1 MVALAAAVMGVLGA
15 VAAVAA
21 DAQPGDAEAIHRL
34 THYDLGSAG
43 SQDALGRPD
52 PRVFYSEPD
61 WQDGGLPD
69 RLEASGATLIPADGG
84 YTAIAHGGTLYI
96 SSILESGTL
105 VITADEL
112 RFTPSTGVAA
122 VSGDVRLELEGTSLR
137 LECDEFFYDPLMEI
151 VEVTGARLSIP
162 LDVLVD
168 EKQLSDDGP
177 RATFGN
183 DFYTPLP
190 ENVRVTCGQARL
202 SLDPRSNEFVLSDV
216 TLCHH
221 PAPEPDLFI
230 HADELRL
237 GGDDRITLRG
247 ASLQLSGMELLA
259 WPKITR
265 DLKQQKRRYGLEFP
279 IVRFEKDVG
288 VAWKQGVNMDLDV
301 MKLDALLDYSPEYG
315 LLANYYAYTEPGPG
329 IQVGVET
336 GTHSVFDINRVSVE
350 RRSDYNLIYSQYIK
364 ANNDLLRD
372 ALIRV
377 EYGEI
382 VAFTPAQLDDGI
394 PAERQEDTRLFAD
407 GWVELP
413 LVPLGGGVYLTTS
426 LIGRYVDYEDT
437 AEHYSAVGAQ
447 GGLIWRHGHFDHFL
461 VYRAHRIGGHPVF
474 SFDEVRQREVDFMTS
489 VRIHPDWRHVVR
501 GIYDVEEGEFNQL
514 KVSALKRQRTYEM
527 GFFWDFARESA
538 GLEMGLLV
546 D

>member
-1 MVALAAAVMGVLGA
+1 MVALAAVVMGVLGA
-15 VAAVAA
+15 VAAEAA
-21 DAQPGDAEAIHRL
+21 DAQPGVAEAIHRL
-34 THYDLGSAG
+34 THYDLPATAG
-43 SQDALGRPD
+43 TVPD
-52 PRVFYSEPD
+52 QGQPRQVYYSNPD
-61 WQDGGLPD
+61 WQSGSLPD
-69 RLEASGATLIPADGG
+69 RLEASGATLTPDGEG
-84 YTAIAHGGTLYI
+84 YQIAAHDGTLYVA
-96 SSILESGTL
+96 SILADGTL
-105 VITADEL
+105 VVTADEIG
-112 RFTPSTGVAA
+112 FNTNSGVASVA
-122 VSGDVRLELEGTSLR
+122 GDVLIELAGTALR
-137 LECDEFFYDPLMEI
+137 LECAEFYYDPLMEI
-151 VEVTGARLSIP
+151 AEVTGARLSVP
-162 LDVLVD
+162 LNALID
-168 EKQLSDDGP
+168 EDQLTDDGP

-190 ENVRVTCGQARL
+190 ENVRVTCAQARL
-202 SLDPRSNEFVLSDV
+202 SLDPRSSEFVLSDV

-221 PAPEPDLFI
+221 PAPDPDLFI

-237 GGDDRITLRG
+237 GADDRVTLRG

-265 DLKQQKRRYGLEFP
+265 DLREQKRRYGLEFP

-301 MKLDALLDYSPEYG
+301 VKLDALLDYSPEYG
-315 LLANYYAYTEPGPG
+315 LLSNYYSFTEPGPG
-329 IQVGVET
+329 IQLGIES
-336 GTHSVFDINRVSVE
+336 GTRSVFDINRVSVE
-350 RRSDYNLIYSQYIK
+350 RRSDYNLIYSQYVK
-364 ANNDLLRD
+364 ANNDWLRD

-426 LIGRYVDYEDT
+426 LIGRFVDYEDT

-447 GGLIWRHGHFDHFL
+447 GGLIWRHGQFDHFL

-514 KVSALKRQRTYEM
+514 KVSALRRQRTYEM